1 MGIAN
6 VEKHNLALR
15 DRLRNKLTGLSKL
28 KVVSP
33 PSGPLASP
41 MLAGILPDSI
51 NRTAFTRMLLA
62 KHQLS
67 IRPTHAEFGFNGM
80 RFSMHI
86 FNTEE
91 DVDFAADVVRKE
103 LGA

>member
-51 NRTAFTRMLLA
+51 NRMAFTRMLLA

-80 RFSMHI
+80 RFSTQI

-91 DVDFAADVVRKE
+91 DDDFAADVVRKE